1 MKQKEIQK
9 RLRQYAAKTAD
20 CLPDKRRERMEALLK
35 REEPVRTRGNLWDF
49 ICEQVGYLLRH
60 CLFWQIIWFVLFC
73 CLMKLGPDILVMI
86 SVLPPLLVL
95 LTVEEITKV
104 YQRSMMEIEYATRY
118 SLQNVVVVRML
129 VLCAVHFLILFLGI
143 AGLHA
148 SLDSGMG
155 CLLIYGFT
163 PMVLSASVLT
173 GLMRYLQGQRLRIAG
188 MAVYVMLVLA
198 VIAGKSSKN
207 GMYEPDYIGIW
218 CVVCAVGILFGIC
231 QFIRL
236 NRQLARFEQLP
247 G

>member
-1 MKQKEIQK
+1 MTQKEMQK
-9 RLRQYAAKTAD
+9 RLRRYAKKTAG
-20 CLPDKRRERMEALLK
+20 CLPAGRRERMEALLI
-35 REEPVRTRGNLWDF
+35 REEPVRTRGTLWDF
-49 ICEQVGYLLRH
+49 ICEQVEYLLRQ

-73 CLMKLGPDILVMI
+73 CLMKTAADILVII

-118 SLQNVVVVRML
+118 SLQHVVVVRML
-129 VLCAVHFLILFLGI
+129 VLCIVHFFILFLGI

-148 SLDSGMG
+148 GLDSGMG

-163 PMVLSASVLT
+163 PMVLFASVLT
-173 GLMRYLQGQRLRIAG
+173 GLMRYLQGQRLRVAG
-188 MAVYVMLVLA
+188 MAVYIMLVLA
-198 VIAGKSSKN
+198 VIAGKSSKY
-207 GMYEPDYIGIW
+207 GMYEPDYFGIW
-218 CVVCAVGILFGIC
+218 CVVCAAGMLFGIC